1 MDSLKETFFAE
12 CEDLLDALQEGLA
25 DLAQDD
31 PDPETV
37 NSIFRAVHS
46 IKGAAGAFALTDL
59 VGFAHQYE
67 TVLDLIRSNKLAIED
82 EVLHVITRSGDVLA
96 ELVEA
101 AHAGDGTVPETRDAL
116 IAQLVALSGDAAPP
130 ASSEADGGGDFAFE
144 PVSFAGLEM
153 DLELDD
159 LAGENRFDVR
169 FVPERGLYDNGHD
182 PLNLFR
188 GFPGAWEVEVR
199 CDTDRI
205 PELSSFDP
213 EESYLG
219 WHLAISGDVTEGE
232 IRRVFAFAEGLCLL
246 EITALTDTPEAAPE
260 VASPDPLP
268 EPSAGAQTPSASS
281 DAGMKPTA
289 AVDGVVSFATSR
301 RAAAKADPAPE
312 ASPPEPTRPEVP
324 KPPPEDPGAQQRGSR
339 GAQPAPPRATL
350 RVDPERVDRLINT
363 VGELIINQAGIAQ
376 KAAAHG
382 IPPNSEIM
390 TELDEYRTL
399 AREIQEAVMAIRAQ
413 PVKPLFQRM
422 GRIVREAAEAT
433 GKEVD
438 LITEGE
444 WTEVDKTLVE
454 RLADPLTHM
463 IRNAVDH
470 GIESADQRIAA
481 GKPGK
486 GTVRLSAAH
495 RSGHVLIEIAD
506 DGAGLNRE
514 RILAAAI
521 SKGLVPEDAKLG
533 NAEIDNL
540 LFMPGFSTA
549 AKVTNLSGR
558 GVGMDVVKTAI
569 TAMGGRV
576 TIVSNPGQGST
587 FSISLPLTL
596 AVLDGLAVQVCDQ
609 TMVLPL
615 SAIVETIL
623 PKAAELRPLGR
634 GGHVLSIRGDYVP
647 VIGLG
652 GILGLD
658 ATPFDPAGKTLVL
671 IRTNGSP
678 QVALAVQSISDQ
690 RQVVIKSLESN
701 YGAIPGIS
709 AATILGDGHIAL
721 IVDPDAVVAMAG
733 VGGASPYQREQETDS
748 AARAAVG

>member
-1 MDSLKETFFAE
+1 M
-12 CEDLLDALQEGLA
+12 
-25 DLAQDD
+25 
-31 PDPETV
+31 
-37 NSIFRAVHS
+37 
-46 IKGAAGAFALTDL
+46 
-59 VGFAHQYE
+59 
-67 TVLDLIRSNKLAIED
+67 
-82 EVLHVITRSGDVLA
+82 
-96 ELVEA
+96 
-101 AHAGDGTVPETRDAL
+101 
-116 IAQLVALSGDAAPP
+116 
-130 ASSEADGGGDFAFE
+130 
-144 PVSFAGLEM
+144 
-153 DLELDD
+153 
-159 LAGENRFDVR
+159 
-169 FVPERGLYDNGHD
+169 
-182 PLNLFR
+182 
-188 GFPGAWEVEVR
+188 
-199 CDTDRI
+199 
-205 PELSSFDP
+205 
-213 EESYLG
+213 
-219 WHLAISGDVTEGE
+219 
-232 IRRVFAFAEGLCLL
+232 
-246 EITALTDTPEAAPE
+246 
-260 VASPDPLP
+260 
-268 EPSAGAQTPSASS
+268 
-281 DAGMKPTA
+281 
-289 AVDGVVSFATSR
+289 
-301 RAAAKADPAPE
+301 
-312 ASPPEPTRPEVP
+312 
-324 KPPPEDPGAQQRGSR
+324 
-339 GAQPAPPRATL
+339 
-350 RVDPERVDRLINT
+350 
-363 VGELIINQAGIAQ
+363 GELIINQAGIAQ

-382 IPPNSEIM
+382 IPPNSDIM

-422 GRIVREAAEAT
+422 GRIVREAGDAT
-433 GKEVD
+433 GKQVELV
-438 LITEGE
+438 TEGE
-444 WTEVDKTLVE
+444 GTEVDKTLVE

-470 GIESADQRIAA
+470 GIETVEDRLAA
-481 GKPGK
+481 GKPAK

-495 RSGHVLIEIAD
+495 RSGHVLIEISD

-514 RILAAAI
+514 RILASAV
-521 SKGLVPEDAKLG
+521 SKGLVPPDAKLS

-576 TIVSNPGQGST
+576 TIASEPGQGST

-596 AVLDGLAVQVCDQ
+596 AVLDGLAVKVCDQ

-634 GGHVLSIRGDYVP
+634 SGHVLSIRGDYVP

-658 ATPFDPAGKTLVL
+658 AAPFDPAGKTLVL

-678 QVALAVQSISDQ
+678 QVALAVQSIFDQ

-733 VGGASPYQREQETDS
+733 IGSATPYPREQETDHAAS
-748 AARAAVG
+748 AAMG